1 MTMPAPDP
9 KYSRLL
15 MAIQPKPIH
24 TKKEHAY
31 FLREIE
37 TLMRKGE
44 DSLTSAERTML
55 ELLIELVHDYE
66 QAAFPMKKS
75 TPAEML
81 EFLMEENKLKP
92 ADLPLPASRVSEI
105 LTRKRDVSKTQAIA
119 LGEFFR
125 VSPALF
131 IASKYSSHD

>member
-1 MTMPAPDP
+1 MTMPARDL
-9 KYSRLL
+9 KYGRLL
-15 MAIQPKPIH
+15 QAIQPKPIR

-31 FLREIE
+31 FLGEIE

-44 DSLTSAERTML
+44 DNLASAERDML
-55 ELLIELVHDYE
+55 ELLVKLVHDYE
-66 QAAFPMKKS
+66 RAAFPMKKS

-81 EFLMEENKLKP
+81 EFLMEENNLKA

-105 LTRKRDVSKTQAIA
+105 LRGNRAISKTQARVLA
-119 LGEFFR
+119 ERFN

-131 IASKYSSHD
+131 IF